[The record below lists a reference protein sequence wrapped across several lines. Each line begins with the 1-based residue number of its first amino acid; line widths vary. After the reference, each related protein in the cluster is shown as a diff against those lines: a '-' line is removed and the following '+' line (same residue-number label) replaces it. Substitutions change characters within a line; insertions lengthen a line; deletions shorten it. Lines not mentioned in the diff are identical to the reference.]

1 MLPAGVRSSID
12 ACRYEFDLT
21 KLTGAELRRA
31 SDGWHAVVRL
41 GETTHR
47 LWLREPPTEATL
59 LILELPLDAEFDVR
73 SRAAHR
79 LWSALGGRRPGPS
92 LPALSAQRR
101 QRITLA
107 IRALDGRAERNSYR
121 AIAEALF
128 GKSRIPDH
136 AWKTHDLRNRT
147 IRLVQSGLALM
158 RGSYRA
164 LLRRSRRK
172 Q

>member
-1 MLPAGVRSSID
+1 MLSAGARSSTD
-12 ACRYEFDLT
+12 SLRYDLDLT
-21 KLTGAELRRA
+21 KLSGAELRRA
-31 SDGWHAVVRL
+31 SDGWHAVVQL
-41 GETTHR
+41 GGTTHR
-47 LWLREPPTEATL
+47 LWLRELPTEASSL
-59 LILELPLDAEFDVR
+59 VLKLPLDADFDVR

-79 LWSALGGRRPGPS
+79 LWSALAGRVPGPP

-101 QRITLA
+101 QRLTLV
-107 IRALDGRAERNSYR
+107 IRALDGRTEGNSYR
-121 AIAEALF
+121 AIAEVLF

-164 LLRRSRRK
+164 LLRQSHRK

>member
-1 MLPAGVRSSID
+1 MLSAGIRSSTD
-12 ACRYEFDLT
+12 FRWYDLDLT
-21 KLTGAELRRA
+21 TLSGAELRRA

-41 GETTHR
+41 GGTTHR
-47 LWLREPPTEATL
+47 LWLRDLPTEASSL
-59 LILELPLDAEFDVR
+59 VLELPLDADFDIR

-79 LWSALGGRRPGPS
+79 LWAALGGREPGPP

-101 QRITLA
+101 QRLTLV
-107 IRALDGRAERNSYR
+107 IRALDGRTEGNSYR
-121 AIAEALF
+121 AIAEVLF
-128 GKSRIPDH
+128 GRSRIPDR

-164 LLRRSRRK
+164 LLRQSRRK